1 MDADRIGTEL
11 AGYRI
16 ESVIGRGGMGIVY
29 LAEQI
34 RLSRRVALKVL
45 PSEWVGDDRFRDRF
59 MHESKLAASLDNPH
73 IVDVYDAGEAG
84 GVLYLAMRYVPGK
97 DLKSI
102 IRDEGPLELERAVS
116 LLAQIADALD
126 SAHERG
132 LVHRDV
138 KSPNVLIEHA
148 SGSLAE
154 HAYLADF
161 GLAKRPDSMS
171 GLSDTGQFLGSVEYA
186 APEQFEGTT
195 LDARTDVYS
204 LGCVA
209 YECLTGAVP
218 YRRDSEA
225 AVMFAHLKEPP
236 PKVSV
241 RRPEIPAGIDAVIGC
256 ALAKRPADRFPSA
269 GAFVETLGSAA
280 RGEPIE
286 VSAPRPAILVVDD
299 VPQNVRL
306 LEAVLTSNGYEVRS
320 AASGQEALEQVATEA
335 PDLVLLDVQ
344 MPGMNGYEVCRRI
357 RSDPATQFLPI
368 VMVTSSDAEVR
379 VSAMEAEADDFVTKP
394 FNQQELLARIRS
406 LIRIKRYHDTIESQ
420 SAELFALNT
429 NLEARVA
436 EQVEELERLAR
447 LRRFLSPTLAELVLS
462 QGDEILE
469 SHRKEIAVLFAD
481 LRGWTAFSAST
492 EPEEVMGV
500 IREFHT
506 AMGAMIVR
514 FEATVGWFAGDGLM
528 VWFNDP
534 IPCPDPAAR
543 SVRMAVAMRDT
554 MSGLTSKWRK
564 RGHDLDFS
572 VGIALG
578 YATLGRIGFD
588 GRYDYGAVGSVM
600 NMASRLCD
608 EAGPGQI
615 LVTDRVLAEVEE
627 LVEAESAGA
636 LVLKGFAKPVA
647 AFRVFDVPVD
657 VETGQPL
664 AGPSPPDI
672 SAQ

>member
-1 MDADRIGTEL
+1 MDADRVGTEL

-29 LAEQI
+29 LAEHI

-45 PSEWVGDDRFRDRF
+45 PAEWLGDDRFRDRF
-59 MHESKLAASLDNPH
+59 VHESKLAASLDNPH
-73 IVDVYDAGEAG
+73 IVDVYDAGEAA
-84 GVLYLAMRYVPGK
+84 GVLYLAMRYVPGS
-97 DLKSI
+97 DLKSVI
-102 IRDEGPLELERAVS
+102 GDEGPLEPERVVS

-126 SAHERG
+126 SAHDTG

-138 KSPNVLIEHA
+138 KSANVLV
-148 SGSLAE
+148 GSTTGSIPE

-161 GLAKRPDSMS
+161 GLAKRPESMS
-171 GLSDTGQFLGSVEYA
+171 GLSSAGRFLGSVEYA
-186 APEQFEGTT
+186 APERFEGRT
-195 LDARTDVYS
+195 LDRRTDIYS

-209 YECLTGAVP
+209 YECLTGGIP
-218 YRRDSEA
+218 FHRDSEA
-225 AVMFAHLKEPP
+225 AMMFAHLKEPP
-236 PKVSV
+236 PKVTV
-241 RRPEIPAGIDAVIGC
+241 RRPELPVALDAVI
-256 ALAKRPADRFPSA
+256 ARAIAKRPIDRYPTA
-269 GAFVETLGSAA
+269 GEFVRSLGAA
-280 RGEPIE
+280 VRGEPIE
-286 VSAPRPAILVVDD
+286 VSVPRPTILVVDD
-299 VPQNVRL
+299 VPGNIRL
-306 LEAVLTSNGYEVRS
+306 LEAVLTSNGYAVRS
-320 AASGQEALEQVATEA
+320 ATSGPEALELVTAES

-344 MPGMNGYEVCRRI
+344 MPGMDGYEVCRRI
-357 RSDPATQFLPI
+357 RSDPATRFLPV

-406 LIRIKRYHDTIESQ
+406 LLRIKQYHDTIESQ
-420 SAELFALNT
+420 SAELIGLNS
-429 NLEARVA
+429 NLEARVS

-447 LRRFLSPTLAELVLS
+447 LRRFLSPTLADLVLS

-469 SHRKEIAVLFAD
+469 SHRKEIAVVFAD

-506 AMGAMIVR
+506 AMGVLIGR

-543 SVRMAVAMRDT
+543 AVRMAVEMRET

-564 RGHDLDFS
+564 RGHELDFS

-608 EAGPGQI
+608 EAEPGQI
-615 LVTDRVLAEVEE
+615 LVTDRVLAEVEGS
-627 LVEAESAGA
+627 VEAEPAGA
-636 LVLKGFAKPVA
+636 LLLKGFAKPVA
-647 AFRVFDVPVD
+647 AFGILGVTVEA
-657 VETGQPL
+657 ETGR
-664 AGPSPPDI
+664 PSADPFPSDVAP
-672 SAQ
+672 S